1 MGLALVILIPDEELS
16 LVTCGECLQGPWETR
31 GLAREAHGPH
41 RGAFTNLLRSL
52 GSIRSVLGGHCP
64 PLRYFAIHSFIR
76 PRPAWKFSSPLA

>member
-31 GLAREAHGPH
+31 GLAR
-41 RGAFTNLLRSL
+41 AFTNLLRSL